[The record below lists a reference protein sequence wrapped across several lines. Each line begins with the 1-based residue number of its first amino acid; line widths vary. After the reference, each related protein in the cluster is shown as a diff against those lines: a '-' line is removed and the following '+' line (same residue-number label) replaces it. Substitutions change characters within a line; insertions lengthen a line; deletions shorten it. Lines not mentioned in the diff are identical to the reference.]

1 MFFVAVV
8 SAGGVSVIFVV
19 SATGAAIPNNLI
31 KVDNSKA
38 AIPADMCAFA
48 IVAVADIPAR
58 FRCNLQSSP
67 HCGHPVLHA
76 KFADH

>member
-8 SAGGVSVIFVV
+8 SAGGVAAIFVV
-19 SATGAAIPNNLI
+19 SATGAAIPNNVI
-31 KVDNSKA
+31 TVNNSEA
-38 AIPADMCAFA
+38 AIPAAICAFA
-48 IVAVADIPAR
+48 IVTVADIPAR
-58 FRCNLQSSP
+58 FWCNLQSSP